1 MAASRCEGD
10 CAAITRKA
18 MRVLRATL
26 KATGIHDS
34 WTSLRNTLEVQ
45 RRVTTRLR
53 RADGQTTH
61 VQKNA
66 GGASIDDD
74 LQSAGDHSVAGWFRQ
89 TDIPSQSQI
98 KTYERESPSGPART
112 SS

>member
-1 MAASRCEGD
+1 MAVSRCEGD

-18 MRVLRATL
+18 MRVLRTTL

-53 RADGQTTH
+53 RADGQTIH

-66 GGASIDDD
+66 REPVSI
-74 LQSAGDHSVAGWFRQ
+74 
-89 TDIPSQSQI
+89 T
-98 KTYERESPSGPART
+98 TYKALGITAPPVGVNSLPA
-112 SS
+112 